1 VTTRLDD
8 RGDMVEIRERTLQG
22 LRDAG
27 LAGFAPF
34 ARLPDAHVPTH
45 PGVYVVVR
53 DSSEPAVFLESS
65 VAGWFK
71 AKNPSVELNRLT
83 DAWVASAIVLYI
95 GKAGGGSKGARG
107 LRKRLD
113 EYRRHGV
120 GQPVGHWGG
129 RYIWQLADADD
140 LLVAWLPTPQTD
152 PEDVEAA
159 LLTQFAAHYGRRPF
173 ANRKMGR
180 ATRP

>member
-1 VTTRLDD
+1 
-8 RGDMVEIRERTLQG
+8 MVEIREWTVQG

-27 LAGFAPF
+27 LTGFVPF
-34 ARLPDAHVPTH
+34 ARLPDAHVPTD
-45 PGVYVVVR
+45 PGVYVVVW

-71 AKNPSVELNRLT
+71 GKNPSVDLNGLT
-83 DAWVASAIVLYI
+83 DAWVLGAIVLYI
-95 GKAGGGSKGARG
+95 GKAGGGSTGTRG

-113 EYRRHGV
+113 EYRRHGA

-129 RYIWQLADADD
+129 RYIWQLADSDD

-159 LLTQFAAHYGRRPF
+159 LLTQFVAQYGRRPF

-180 ATRP
+180 ATRL